1 MVCQKLC
8 QNSVSGWGSLEES
21 NCSFFGCS
29 QTSWEN
35 SKGRGLQDHLLH
47 SEFATHGIYLQ
58 YLIISDFPDC
68 TEWNSMNLEFSVDFE
83 CASRLLVLG
92 SLKLRIRRFIHTHTH
107 THIYMYVYI
116 HIHIHIHIHLHIH
129 IKYVNI

>member
-68 TEWNSMNLEFSVDFE
+68 TEWNSMSLEFSVDFE

-107 THIYMYVYI
+107 IYMYVY
-116 HIHIHIHIHLHIH
+116 IHIHIHLHIH